1 MQKKAAQKYGFF
13 MCFCMVVGTVVG
25 TGIFFKNEGVYGLTN
40 GNGILGLIAWIIGGV
55 MALSFGLSFMEIS
68 SAKQDSNS
76 GIALYAKLFGG
87 QRFGRVVRNAMNHIY
102 IPLTTFTVAYYTT
115 KASIWAFGGGLDAE
129 IAFSSRVGGYGN
141 YQLILTFFAIFYTI
155 LLMYIC
161 TYLEKTGKY
170 IQMTTVVL
178 KLIPLVLV
186 GLIGMFFFKN
196 DPNAFSES
204 GLGDPDK
211 YKLVSNKSGFEMILM
226 ALPGILFSFDGFL
239 STTYIQKDVKKP
251 ERNIPLALVL
261 GLTSVTILYLI
272 VSIGTLNL
280 DSSGSVA
287 AVAGKI
293 FSNPVTNKVFERVI
307 FVFILISAFGTLNG
321 YSFSM
326 VKLSRSSIEDNFI
339 IGAKWCNKI
348 VAKRSLNLANF
359 VAAVIIT
366 LVWGLIMG
374 IPTVF
379 AKETYNF
386 YDFISNAGVV
396 MAFLMY
402 GAIIGLGIYNC
413 YHQRIKTT
421 KNWYFIPAAII
432 SVICIVTII
441 SYNVYSYF
449 LNAIVMLEKT
459 GPILAIVLLMLILVL
474 PWLGL
479 WMKDNETKGKN
490 IRTIKSIDY
499 QNNGDNK
506 NISVDTDDDNIEE
519 IKDNKT

>member
-1 MQKKAAQKYGFF
+1 
-13 MCFCMVVGTVVG
+13 
-25 TGIFFKNEGVYGLTN
+25 
-40 GNGILGLIAWIIGGV
+40 
-55 MALSFGLSFMEIS
+55 MA
-68 SAKQDSNS
+68 
-76 GIALYAKLFGG
+76 
-87 QRFGRVVRNAMNHIY
+87 
-102 IPLTTFTVAYYTT
+102 
-115 KASIWAFGGGLDAE
+115 AE
-129 IAFSSRVGGYGN
+129 IAFSEKVGGYVN

-155 LLMYIC
+155 LLIYIC

-178 KLIPLVLV
+178 KLIPLILV
-186 GLIGMFFFKN
+186 GLVGMFFFKN
-196 DPNAFSES
+196 NPNAFSDA

-251 ERNIPLALVL
+251 ERKIPLALVL

-287 AVAGKI
+287 AAAGKI
-293 FSNPVTNKVFERVI
+293 FSNPVANKVFERII
-307 FVFILISAFGTLNG
+307 FFFILISAFGTLNG

-339 IGAKWCNKI
+339 IGAKLCNKI
-348 VAKRSLNLANF
+348 VAKHSLNLANF
-359 VAAVIIT
+359 VAATVITII
-366 LVWGLIMG
+366 WGLIMG
-374 IPTVF
+374 VPTIF

-396 MAFLMY
+396 MAFLIY
-402 GAIIGLGIYNC
+402 GTIIALGIWNR
-413 YHQRIKTT
+413 YHKRVKTI

-432 SVICIVTII
+432 SIICILTII

-459 GPILAIVLLMLILVL
+459 GPILAIILLILILVL
-474 PWLGL
+474 PWIGL
-479 WMKDNETKGKN
+479 WMKDNETFGKN
-490 IRTIKSIDY
+490 KNLMKALKSSND
-499 QNNGDNK
+499 NNGSDMINEFK
-506 NISVDTDDDNIEE
+506 E